1 MRPFPSAPFPP
12 TSYRTPTPPQMKIDA
27 ERRGIALSNPYDRG
41 GVIRN
46 CTHLFC
52 APAPPRSADSLC
64 GGPFTLSRQL

>member
-1 MRPFPSAPFPP
+1 
-12 TSYRTPTPPQMKIDA
+12 MKIDA